1 MTARCLGK
9 FYFTDGDTLER
20 CYKDSL
26 SGFDEWEQRDHAKDW
41 VLLEE
46 NIGEHLGIDE
56 TSLQDDLFT
65 FLSNKEGHCKQGT
78 LVAAVRGTKAE
89 DVLDILLK
97 IPEEKRL
104 KVKEVTADLSE
115 SMAAI
120 VHKAF
125 PNAILTLD
133 CFHIMRRC
141 LDAIEELRLRFKRE
155 AQAELRRLELEH
167 RKRLKRNAAQRRRY
181 RKKNK
186 HKKVKGKRRSRKP
199 GRRNEKFRPPVLSN
213 GDTKVELLTRCKY
226 ALTQTPDKWS
236 ERQKERMK
244 LLFELYPK
252 LKEAYD
258 IINRLRAVFRSST
271 LKKETAKAKFQAWYK
286 EVCQCTLREIKAAR
300 DTIKSREDEILNY
313 FLDRS
318 TNAASESLNSKIK
331 GFRAQLRGVSDLPF
345 FMFRLCKIFG

>member
-1 MTARCLGK
+1 M
-9 FYFTDGDTLER
+9 
-20 CYKDSL
+20 
-26 SGFDEWEQRDHAKDW
+26 
-41 VLLEE
+41 
-46 NIGEHLGIDE
+46 
-56 TSLQDDLFT
+56 
-65 FLSNKEGHCKQGT
+65 
-78 LVAAVRGTKAE
+78 
-89 DVLDILLK
+89 
-97 IPEEKRL
+97 
-104 KVKEVTADLSE
+104 
-115 SMAAI
+115 
-120 VHKAF
+120 
-125 PNAILTLD
+125 
-133 CFHIMRRC
+133 
-141 LDAIEELRLRFKRE
+141 
-155 AQAELRRLELEH
+155 
-167 RKRLKRNAAQRRRY
+167 
-181 RKKNK
+181 
-186 HKKVKGKRRSRKP
+186 
-199 GRRNEKFRPPVLSN
+199 LSN